1 MEPTTEPL
9 SVGLDTGRRPF
20 IGTCDMCELTR
31 PLTHAVLRNSTDPTY
46 PATLITLLC
55 STCGIGGA

>member
-1 MEPTTEPL
+1 MDRTPEPL
-9 SVGLDTGRRPF
+9 SVGLDTGRRTF
-20 IGTCDMCELTR
+20 VGTCDMCELNR
-31 PLTHAVLRNSTDPTY
+31 PLTHAILRNSDDPTY